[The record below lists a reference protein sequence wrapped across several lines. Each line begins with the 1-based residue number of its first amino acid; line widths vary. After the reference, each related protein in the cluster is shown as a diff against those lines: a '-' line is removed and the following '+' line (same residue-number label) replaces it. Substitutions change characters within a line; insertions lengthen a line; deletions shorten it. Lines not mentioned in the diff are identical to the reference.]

1 MVEALAVASGKGGTG
16 KTTATL
22 ALGMGLAERYDVTVI
37 DTDTGMANMLFHAG
51 LADVPVTLHD
61 LLQEDSTVPVSE
73 AVYHRHGMDIVP
85 CGTSLDAFSDAN
97 PDRLQAVIADL
108 AEQTDVLLLDSPAT
122 LGSRNA
128 VLPIVIADRIVLVVQ
143 PTIPAITDGLKVQE
157 YATAYGT
164 DVAGLVFNKVH
175 DPAEVSRISDRAGD
189 YVDGPILG
197 TVPMDDAAREAR
209 KAGSPLLAHAPDSPA
224 GQAFAS
230 IASDLHVETSAPDR
244 VAGRFRNAVIP
255 DGP

>member
-209 KAGSPLLAHAPDSPA
+209 KAGSPLLAHAPDSSA

-230 IASDLHVETSAPDR
+230 IASDLAIETSAPDR

>member
-37 DTDTGMANMLFHAG
+37 DTDTGMANLLFHAG

-73 AVYHRHGMDIVP
+73 AVYHRYGMDIVP
-85 CGTSLDAFSDAN
+85 CGTSLDAFSDAD
-97 PDRLQAVIADL
+97 PARLQAVIADL
-108 AEQTDVLLLDSPAT
+108 AAQTDVLLLDSPAT
-122 LGSRNA
+122 LGSRDA

-164 DVAGLVFNKVH
+164 GVAGLVFNKVH
-175 DPAEVSRISDRAGD
+175 EPAEVSRISERAGD
-189 YVDGPILG
+189 YVDGPVLG

-209 KAGSPLLAHAPDSPA
+209 KAGTPLVAHAPDSPA
-224 GQAFAS
+224 GQAFSS
-230 IASDLHVETSAPDR
+230 IAAELSVAPATADR
-244 VAGRFRNAVIP
+244 VADRFRNAVIP

>member
-85 CGTSLDAFSDAN
+85 CGTSLEAFSDAN
-97 PDRLQAVIADL
+97 PDR
-108 AEQTDVLLLDSPAT
+108 
-122 LGSRNA
+122 
-128 VLPIVIADRIVLVVQ
+128 
-143 PTIPAITDGLKVQE
+143 
-157 YATAYGT
+157 
-164 DVAGLVFNKVH
+164 
-175 DPAEVSRISDRAGD
+175 
-189 YVDGPILG
+189 
-197 TVPMDDAAREAR
+197 
-209 KAGSPLLAHAPDSPA
+209 
-224 GQAFAS
+224 
-230 IASDLHVETSAPDR
+230 
-244 VAGRFRNAVIP
+244 
-255 DGP
+255 